1 MKIHPKLL
9 TIIIPTLNSSKHLIP
24 CLNSIEKQT
33 FKNFDVFVVDGGSK
47 DNTLEIFKRYSFS
60 HKVVSKKDKACTDGI
75 NKTLQK
81 IKSNYFMIIGSD
93 DIIGDQNY
101 IKNLLKDMSACE
113 CDIILPQFGIIK
125 NDIKKKIHQSNN
137 FESLSYKTIVPGFG
151 WIAKTKIFEKQRFN
165 FKEFKIANDYEMF
178 LRLYLNKKFFL
189 RSEKPIYYFRLG
201 GNSYKD
207 YIKALNEQRI
217 IALRAKGPIFKIY
230 FEFSVSLLKFF
241 IKYKVLKFIL
251 KDRLT

>member
-9 TIIIPTLNSSKHLIP
+9 TIIIPTFNSSRYLIP

-33 FKNFDVFVVDGGSK
+33 FKNYDVFIADGGSK
-47 DNTLEIFKRYSFS
+47 DNTLEIFKKYLFS
-60 HKVVSKKDKACTDGI
+60 HKVVSKKDKACGDGI
-75 NKTLQK
+75 NKALLK
-81 IKSNYFMIIGSD
+81 IKSKYFMIIGSD

-101 IKNLLKDMSACE
+101 IKNLVKNMSDCE
-113 CDIILPQFGIIK
+113 CDIILPQLGIIK
-125 NDIKKKIHQSNN
+125 NNIKKKIYQSND
-137 FESLSYKTIVPGFG
+137 FKSLIYKTVTPEFG
-151 WIAKTKIFEKQRFN
+151 WIAKTKIFEKKKFN
-165 FKEFKIANDYEMF
+165 FKEFKIANHYEMF
-178 LRLYLNKKFFL
+178 LKLYLNKKIFL